1 MKAKAAAIEKRSNID
16 WATAE
21 ALAFASLLREGN
33 HVRISGQDVQ
43 RGTFSHR
50 HCVLTDQVTDFQQL
64 PAADERCVR
73 LMVPSTFQ
81 STQFKTALNQS
92 SDLMRM

>member
-1 MKAKAAAIEKRSNID
+1 MMKAKAAAIEKRSNID

-50 HCVLTDQVTDFQQL
+50 HCVLTDFQQL
-64 PAADERCVR
+64 PATDERCVR